1 MMWIKVLL
9 IGSFLVLL
17 VLLFRHRDRVLL
29 RAGTRLV
36 AIGLFIAAVVSIVDP
51 DIPQRAA
58 EFVGVSRGTDLL
70 LYLLVVV
77 FAMSTMGLYFRL
89 REMENRVRKLA
100 RAIAISESI
109 RREDNESTRREDE
122 HHADHSAD
130 HRADHRADH
139 PAEHHAQPSGAA
151 GTQP

>member
-29 RAGTRLV
+29 RAGTRLA
-36 AIGLFIAAVVSIVDP
+36 AIGLFIAAVASIADP
-51 DIPQRAA
+51 NIPQTVA
-58 EFVGVSRGTDLL
+58 EWVGVGRGTDLL

-89 REMENRVRKLA
+89 REMEDRVRKLA

-109 RREDNESTRREDE
+109 RREDNQSVRREETRDQTLE
-122 HHADHSAD
+122 A
-130 HRADHRADH
+130 
-139 PAEHHAQPSGAA
+139 
-151 GTQP
+151 